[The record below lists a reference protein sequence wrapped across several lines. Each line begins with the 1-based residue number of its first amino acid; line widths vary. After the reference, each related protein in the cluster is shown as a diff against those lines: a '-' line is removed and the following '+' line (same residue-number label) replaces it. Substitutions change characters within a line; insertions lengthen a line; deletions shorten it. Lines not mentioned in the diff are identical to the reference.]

1 VFQLSIL
8 DKAFEVDKSAIDA
21 ALNRFNM
28 KLLKMEL
35 IDEEWYSNR
44 DLHGIKHN
52 ERSIPDYL
60 KVFFRHRGGNSDWL
74 EQEMNITDLSRVSV
88 IGIRDSD
95 W

>member
-1 VFQLSIL
+1 M
-8 DKAFEVDKSAIDA
+8 DKSAIDA

-44 DLHGIKHN
+44 DVHGIKYN

-60 KVFFRHRGGNSDWL
+60 KVFLQHRGENLDWFSPL
-74 EQEMNITDLSRVSV
+74 AV
-88 IGIRDSD
+88 IRQFDENVKNPMVNL